1 MEPNPEPGNYF
12 EDIDNTKL
20 MELDLQYDD
29 FPNVKSVD
37 NKWIFSKMIKN
48 KHFYFE
54 EFSRSKIISDMTKA
68 K

>member
-1 MEPNPEPGNYF
+1 M
-12 EDIDNTKL
+12 K
-20 MELDLQYDD
+20 LDLQYDD

-54 EFSRSKIISDMTKA
+54 EFSRTKVISDMTKA